1 MIYGTR
7 PSTLRATTQPHVLV
21 SQGGKAGIA
30 KLKYTIR
37 DSKSDIIYLADQSN
51 TRPEFPTRVH
61 FNSVGKFIQKD
72 KIKFVAGG
80 KDRFLKTLAE

>member
-7 PSTLRATTQPHVLV
+7 AKHVAGYHAGRTSLV

-37 DSKSDIIYLADQSN
+37 DSKSDIIYLADQKDDPNPNSP
-51 TRPEFPTRVH
+51 PEFT
-61 FNSVGKFIQKD
+61 STASAKFIQKD

-80 KDRFLKTLAE
+80 KQTDF